1 MFDEELPPTRKTYI
15 PLVRE
20 YLKKYRYQL
29 EVSAE
34 QLSRDLDISS
44 VYYRQIEGGQRGK
57 KLSIDLVYDLIL
69 YLRCDA
75 LAFLKEEAVY
85 LKAFEALNK
94 VNSRKKYSDTLNDL
108 DIEN

>member
-1 MFDEELPPTRKTYI
+1 MFDDEMLSTRRSNI
-15 PLVRE
+15 PLVRD
-20 YLKKYRYQL
+20 YLKAYRYQK

-69 YLRCDA
+69 YFKCDA
-75 LAFLKEEAVY
+75 MAFLEKEASYV
-85 LKAFEALNK
+85 KAYEGLNHIRGR
-94 VNSRKKYSDTLNDL
+94 RKYRDRLSDL
-108 DIEN
+108 DFED

>member
-1 MFDEELPPTRKTYI
+1 MFDEDSGLVRKSYI

-20 YLKKYRYQL
+20 YLKKYRYAL

-57 KLSIDLVYDLIL
+57 KLSIDIAYDLIL
-69 YLRCDA
+69 YLKCDA
-75 LAFLKEEAVY
+75 IEFLEAEAAY
-85 LKAFEALNK
+85 LKSFEEMNRI
-94 VNSRKKYSDTLNDL
+94 NSRRKYCNKINPSDL
-108 DIEN
+108 DN